1 MMEWK
6 LECIRQWQM
15 TWTKPSFGLL
25 NKSFTMVNDQSNY
38 NWKDPGA
45 GRAASDHTI
54 KNVSVIQF
62 IWGQVT
68 FLDSN

>member
-1 MMEWK
+1 
-6 LECIRQWQM
+6 
-15 TWTKPSFGLL
+15 
-25 NKSFTMVNDQSNY
+25 MVNDQSNY

-68 FLDSN
+68 FLDLIGNLNFQFFISVSDKTY